1 MREAARIGDSNIVK
15 CMLKAKVDTFNCDEQ
30 GNTVLIV
37 ASEYGHANVCKL
49 LMDARTDGRDTR
61 NLKAVRNRKR
71 QNAYDIAVSKKH
83 QAVVRIIEPNSTVK
97 VSTMTPQDATA
108 QCGERANLTC
118 MHLAASH
125 STHPLRRSHRARVV
139 PQLCKPE
146 DVKAFHDKY
155 FVTDQ
160 EVNSSVT
167 DEIFGKFAN
176 EGKIGERALEKA
188 LRELG
193 LDPSDKMFIR
203 YDTDGNGLLDK
214 NEFLLLAK
222 DVFAEQGMMWRRNDT
237 PIVAEDYTNGITSLM
252 LACKHGALEA
262 VKELLQVAT
271 PPDINQMTS
280 ELGIS
285 ALAMAA
291 AYGNPDIVKLL
302 LIDHKADPNA
312 ACADKNVTPI
322 FYAAQSGFEVIVEEL
337 IKAGA
342 DVNAARK
349 KEGTVE
355 KDGRRPLM
363 VAAQHG
369 YWKSTKIL
377 IEKKADVNATNHK
390 GESALMFAC
399 RYGQTKT
406 ASLLLKEGLNVQAET
421 EKQQW
426 TSLHRACANGH
437 HATAEVLLNS
447 CPELLHHADD
457 KGMTPLMA
465 ACQSGQSKIASAL
478 IRRGAAVDL
487 KNGSG
492 ETALWIAAKGGMS
505 DAIKVLTH
513 SKEGRESKLVNQK
526 LRHNGQMM
534 TPVMIAVS
542 GARGSRGHAGHV
554 QLAQLLPCAPP
565 QQRYLVS
572 PLSPLRR
579 CARFSSFHPLLLLSG

>member
-1 MREAARIGDSNIVK
+1 
-15 CMLKAKVDTFNCDEQ
+15 
-30 GNTVLIV
+30 
-37 ASEYGHANVCKL
+37 
-49 LMDARTDGRDTR
+49 
-61 NLKAVRNRKR
+61 
-71 QNAYDIAVSKKH
+71 
-83 QAVVRIIEPNSTVK
+83 
-97 VSTMTPQDATA
+97 
-108 QCGERANLTC
+108 
-118 MHLAASH
+118 
-125 STHPLRRSHRARVV
+125 
-139 PQLCKPE
+139 
-146 DVKAFHDKY
+146 
-155 FVTDQ
+155 
-160 EVNSSVT
+160 
-167 DEIFGKFAN
+167 
-176 EGKIGERALEKA
+176 
-188 LRELG
+188 
-193 LDPSDKMFIR
+193 
-203 YDTDGNGLLDK
+203 
-214 NEFLLLAK
+214 
-222 DVFAEQGMMWRRNDT
+222 
-237 PIVAEDYTNGITSLM
+237 
-252 LACKHGALEA
+252 
-262 VKELLQVAT
+262 
-271 PPDINQMTS
+271 
-280 ELGIS
+280 
-285 ALAMAA
+285 
-291 AYGNPDIVKLL
+291 
-302 LIDHKADPNA
+302 
-312 ACADKNVTPI
+312 
-322 FYAAQSGFEVIVEEL
+322 
-337 IKAGA
+337 
-342 DVNAARK
+342 
-349 KEGTVE
+349 
-355 KDGRRPLM
+355 
-363 VAAQHG
+363 
-369 YWKSTKIL
+369 
-377 IEKKADVNATNHK
+377 
-390 GESALMFAC
+390 MFAC

-579 CARFSSFHPLLLLSG
+579 CARFSSFHPLLLPLRLTMATTSPCEPSSRSRRT